1 MKSFLIISA
10 AFLASMVQAHM
21 EMVWPPPF
29 RSRYN
34 KFTTDI
40 DYSMTNPL
48 SQSGSDFPCKG
59 YHSLYGSAQG
69 QSVATW
75 QPGQRLNWTLT
86 GSATHNGGSCQ
97 VSLSYDRG
105 STWTVLHSYI
115 GGCPLKS
122 TWDFTLPND
131 TPAGSALFAFSWYNN
146 LGNRELYMNCA
157 HVTIASRA
165 AREVGE
171 EDVEVRSPSDP
182 FSSRPR
188 TFFANNGNGCK
199 TVETYDVMFP
209 QPGPDVDNISSKTSP
224 PQGTCSR
231 KRVAQVFQG

>member
-1 MKSFLIISA
+1 MKCIA
-10 AFLASMVQAHM
+10 AFIGLVAVAQAHM

-34 KFTTDI
+34 PYTTDI

-59 YHSLYGSAQG
+59 YQSLYDTAQG
-69 QSVATW
+69 ASVVTW
-75 QPGQRLNWTLT
+75 TPGQSLNWTLT

-115 GGCPLKS
+115 GGCPLTP
-122 TWDFTLPND
+122 TWDFVLPND
-131 TPAGSALFAFSWYNN
+131 TPAGDALFAFTWNNN

-157 HVTIASRA
+157 HVTIASGGGSA
-165 AREVGE
+165 N
-171 EDVEVRSPSDP
+171 PP
-182 FSSRPR
+182 FSSRPA
-188 TFFANNGNGCK
+188 TFFANNGNGCT
-199 TVETYDVMFP
+199 TVETKDVLYP
-209 QPGPDVDNISSKTSP
+209 NPGPDVDNISTGTAAP
-224 PQGTCSR
+224 VGTCATR
-231 KRVAQVFQG
+231 KRTTQPLRV

>member
-1 MKSFLIISA
+1 MKSILVA
-10 AFLASMVQAHM
+10 AVLGLASVAQAHM

-34 KFTTDI
+34 RFTTDI

-48 SQSGSDFPCKG
+48 SQTGSDFPCKG
-59 YHSLYGSAQG
+59 YHSLLGTGQG
-69 QSVATW
+69 QSVVTW
-75 QPGQRLNWTLT
+75 QPGQSYNWTLT

-115 GGCPLKS
+115 GQCPLS
-122 TWDFTLPND
+122 PTWRFTLPND
-131 TPAGSALFAFSWYNN
+131 TPAGSALFAFSWNNN

-157 HVTIASRA
+157 HVTIAPRLA
-165 AREVGE
+165 ARDE
-171 EDVEVRSPSDP
+171 ELQLLPPTDP

-188 TFFANNGNGCK
+188 TFFANIGNGCS
-199 TVETYDVMFP
+199 TVETYDVLYP
-209 QPGPDVDNISSKTSP
+209 NPGPDVDNRSSRTSP
-224 PQGTCSR
+224 PSGTCRSR
-231 KRVAQVFQG
+231 KRVAQEFQG